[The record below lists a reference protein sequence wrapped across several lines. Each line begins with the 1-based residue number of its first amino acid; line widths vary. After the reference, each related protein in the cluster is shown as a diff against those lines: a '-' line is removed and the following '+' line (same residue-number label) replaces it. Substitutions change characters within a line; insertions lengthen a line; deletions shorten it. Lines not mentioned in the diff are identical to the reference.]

1 MINLTIGTAGHIDHG
16 KTTLIKAITGIETDS
31 LKDEKKRGIT
41 INLGFAHLD
50 YEDMTVGFV
59 DVPGHEKFIKNMVAG
74 VTGIDAVM
82 LVISADEGIMPQSIE
97 HFNILELMGLKKGF
111 VVITKTDL
119 VDEELVEVVE
129 EEVKELVQG
138 TFLENCKIIK
148 ASSKTMVG
156 IDEIKD
162 FIRELASQEDRDLS
176 LENPRLAIDRVF
188 SLRGVGTVVTGT
200 LANGLLDKEDT
211 VLIYPQQISST
222 IRNLQVF
229 SRDVDRVLA
238 GQRTAINLR
247 DLDKKDLNRGDDLAL
262 PDTLRLTNQIDCKI
276 EIIESTDRV
285 IKNNSRLHLH
295 IGTKEVIA
303 KIKILNNTEL
313 VGGSSSYARLKIE
326 EDITVKRGDR
336 FILRF
341 YSPLE
346 TVGGG
351 VVLDPNPKRKLN
363 EIIKEIDFIEED
375 YNLKSYIEFL
385 LKMENSF
392 LKLEEII
399 KNTIFNYEYIKK
411 VLFELESRD
420 IVYNYIFGRKIF
432 AIHSQVQEKLNN
444 KILDYLK
451 KNEKENNISLGIP
464 KEELRNNIFEGIDK
478 NIYNEFIDKLVTK
491 NLIKNTNNMITTF
504 DYYPEMNL
512 SQKEKKREL
521 LIKLSNQG
529 KDILNVKEYR
539 ESQESSNIIDYMIAE
554 EELVEINKDEV
565 ILKNNLENIK
575 EKLIK
580 YLKENE
586 KITVV
591 DFRDLIESNRKH
603 SIMILEYFDSKNL
616 TKRIEDYRIL
626 F

>member
-385 LKMENSF
+385 LKVENSF
-392 LKLEEII
+392 LKIEEII
-399 KNTIFNYEYIKK
+399 KNTVFNYEYIKK

-504 DYYPEMNL
+504 NYYPEMNL

>member
-392 LKLEEII
+392 LKIEEII

>member
-1 MINLTIGTAGHIDHG
+1 MISLTIGTAGHIDHG

-363 EIIKEIDFIEED
+363 DIIKEIDFIEED

-539 ESQESSNIIDYMIAE
+539 ESQVSSSIIDYMIAE

>member
-1 MINLTIGTAGHIDHG
+1 
-16 KTTLIKAITGIETDS
+16 
-31 LKDEKKRGIT
+31 
-41 INLGFAHLD
+41 
-50 YEDMTVGFV
+50 MTVGFV

-363 EIIKEIDFIEED
+363 EIIKEIDFKEED

-392 LKLEEII
+392 LKIEEII
-399 KNTIFNYEYIKK
+399 KNTVFNYEYIKK

>member
-1 MINLTIGTAGHIDHG
+1 MISLTIGTAGHIDHG

-392 LKLEEII
+392 LKIEEII
-399 KNTIFNYEYIKK
+399 KNTVFNYEYIKK

>member
-82 LVISADEGIMPQSIE
+82 FVISADEGIMPQSIE

-129 EEVKELVQG
+129 EELKELVQG

-156 IDEIKD
+156 IDEIKE

-188 SLRGVGTVVTGT
+188 SLKGVGTVVTGT
-200 LANGLLDKEDT
+200 LANGVLDKEDT
-211 VLIYPQQISST
+211 VLIYPQQVKST

-247 DLDKKDLNRGDDLAL
+247 DLDKKDLSRGNDLAL
-262 PDTLRLTNQIDCKI
+262 PDTLRLTTQIDCKI
-276 EIIESTDRV
+276 EVIESTDRI

-303 KIKILNNTEL
+303 KIKLLNDIEL

-351 VVLDPNPKRKLN
+351 VVLDPNPKKKLN
-363 EIIKEIDFIEED
+363 QVIKKIDFIEED
-375 YNLKSYIEFL
+375 YNLKAYIEFL
-385 LKMENSF
+385 LKIENSF
-392 LKLEEII
+392 LKIEEII
-399 KNTIFNYEYIKK
+399 KNTIFNYDYIKK
-411 VLFELESRD
+411 VLLELESKD
-420 IVYNYIFGRKIF
+420 IVYNYIFGKKIF
-432 AIHSQVQEKLNN
+432 AIHSQVQERLNN

-478 NIYNEFIDKLVTK
+478 NIYNEFIDKLVTN
-491 NLIKNTNNMITTF
+491 NLIKNNNNMLTTF

-521 LIKLSNQG
+521 LIKLNNQG
-529 KDILNVKEYR
+529 KDILNVREYR

-586 KITVV
+586 RITVV

-603 SIMILEYFDSKNL
+603 SIMILEYFDSINL
-616 TKRIEDYRIL
+616 TKRIEDYRTL

>member
-119 VDEELVEVVE
+119 VDKELVEVVE

-188 SLRGVGTVVTGT
+188 SLKGVGTVVTGT

-211 VLIYPQQISST
+211 VLIYPQQIKST

-276 EIIESTDRV
+276 EIIESTDRI

-313 VGGSSSYARLKIE
+313 VGGSSSYARLKVE

-385 LKMENSF
+385 LKIENSF
-392 LKLEEII
+392 LKIEEII
-399 KNTIFNYEYIKK
+399 KNTVFNYEYIKK

-420 IVYNYIFGRKIF
+420 IVYNYIFGSKIF
-432 AIHSQVQEKLNN
+432 AIHSQVQERLNN

-512 SQKEKKREL
+512 NQKEKKREL

>member
-363 EIIKEIDFIEED
+363 DIIKEIDFIEED

-392 LKLEEII
+392 LKIEEII
-399 KNTIFNYEYIKK
+399 KNTVFNYEYIKK

>member
-1 MINLTIGTAGHIDHG
+1 MISLTIGTAGHIDHG

-363 EIIKEIDFIEED
+363 EIIKEIDFKEED

-392 LKLEEII
+392 LKIEEII
-399 KNTIFNYEYIKK
+399 KNTVFNYEYIKK

-504 DYYPEMNL
+504 NYYPEMNL

>member
-363 EIIKEIDFIEED
+363 EIIKEIDFKEED

-392 LKLEEII
+392 LKIEEII
-399 KNTIFNYEYIKK
+399 KNTVFNYEYIKK

>member
-1 MINLTIGTAGHIDHG
+1 MISLTIGTAGHIDHG

-392 LKLEEII
+392 LKIEEII

-504 DYYPEMNL
+504 NYYPEMNL

>member
-1 MINLTIGTAGHIDHG
+1 
-16 KTTLIKAITGIETDS
+16 
-31 LKDEKKRGIT
+31 
-41 INLGFAHLD
+41 
-50 YEDMTVGFV
+50 
-59 DVPGHEKFIKNMVAG
+59 
-74 VTGIDAVM
+74 
-82 LVISADEGIMPQSIE
+82 MPQSIE

-363 EIIKEIDFIEED
+363 DIIKEIDFIEED

-504 DYYPEMNL
+504 NYYPEMNL

>member
-363 EIIKEIDFIEED
+363 DIIKEIDFIEED

-392 LKLEEII
+392 LKIEEII

-539 ESQESSNIIDYMIAE
+539 ESQVSSSIIDYMIAE

>member
-1 MINLTIGTAGHIDHG
+1 MISLTIGTAGHIDHG

-392 LKLEEII
+392 LKIEEII

>member
-162 FIRELASQEDRDLS
+162 FIRELASQADRDLS

-363 EIIKEIDFIEED
+363 DIIKEIDFIEED

-392 LKLEEII
+392 LKIEEII

-432 AIHSQVQEKLNN
+432 AIHSQVQERLNN

>member
-363 EIIKEIDFIEED
+363 DIIKEIDFIEED

-392 LKLEEII
+392 LKIEEII

>member
-1 MINLTIGTAGHIDHG
+1 MISLTIGTAGHIDHG

-363 EIIKEIDFIEED
+363 DIIKEIDFIEED

-392 LKLEEII
+392 LKIEEII

-504 DYYPEMNL
+504 NYYPEMNL

>member
-1 MINLTIGTAGHIDHG
+1 MISLTIGTAGHIDHG

-363 EIIKEIDFIEED
+363 DIIKEIDFIEED

-504 DYYPEMNL
+504 NYYPEMNL

-539 ESQESSNIIDYMIAE
+539 ESQVSSSIIDYMIAE

>member
-363 EIIKEIDFIEED
+363 DIIKEIDFIEED

>member
-1 MINLTIGTAGHIDHG
+1 MISLTIGTAGHIDHG

-363 EIIKEIDFIEED
+363 DIIKEIDFIEED

-392 LKLEEII
+392 LKIEEII

>member
-1 MINLTIGTAGHIDHG
+1 MISLTIGTAGHIDHG

-363 EIIKEIDFIEED
+363 EIIKEIDFKEED

-504 DYYPEMNL
+504 NYYPEMNL

>member
-1 MINLTIGTAGHIDHG
+1 
-16 KTTLIKAITGIETDS
+16 
-31 LKDEKKRGIT
+31 
-41 INLGFAHLD
+41 
-50 YEDMTVGFV
+50 MTVGFV

-363 EIIKEIDFIEED
+363 DIIKEIDFIEED

-504 DYYPEMNL
+504 NYYPEMNL

>member
-1 MINLTIGTAGHIDHG
+1 MISLTIGTAGHIDHG

-363 EIIKEIDFIEED
+363 DIIKEIDFIEED

-392 LKLEEII
+392 LKIEEII

-539 ESQESSNIIDYMIAE
+539 ESQVSSSIIDYMIAE

>member
-1 MINLTIGTAGHIDHG
+1 MISLTIGTAGHIDHG

-385 LKMENSF
+385 LKVENSF
-392 LKLEEII
+392 LKIEEII
-399 KNTIFNYEYIKK
+399 KNTVFNYEYIKK

-565 ILKNNLENIK
+565 ILKHNLENIK

>member
-1 MINLTIGTAGHIDHG
+1 MISLTIGTAGHIDHG

-363 EIIKEIDFIEED
+363 DIIKEIDFIEED

-392 LKLEEII
+392 LKIEEII
-399 KNTIFNYEYIKK
+399 KNTVFNYEYIKK

-504 DYYPEMNL
+504 NYYPEMNL

>member
-363 EIIKEIDFIEED
+363 DIIKEIDFIEED

-392 LKLEEII
+392 LKIEEII

-504 DYYPEMNL
+504 NYYPEMNL

-539 ESQESSNIIDYMIAE
+539 ESQVSSSIIDYMIAE

>member
-1 MINLTIGTAGHIDHG
+1 MISLTIGTAGHIDHG

-200 LANGLLDKEDT
+200 LANGILDKEDT

-363 EIIKEIDFIEED
+363 DIIKEIDFIEED

-504 DYYPEMNL
+504 NYYPEMNL

>member
-1 MINLTIGTAGHIDHG
+1 MISLTIGTAGHIDHG

-363 EIIKEIDFIEED
+363 DIIKEIDFIEED

>member
-392 LKLEEII
+392 LKIEEII
-399 KNTIFNYEYIKK
+399 KNTVFNYEYIKK